1 MQFGK
6 RTPIILAVA
15 LLSTVVSCRH
25 AAKDPL
31 VGIAEKYN
39 AGNFVRLDDFY
50 RETAGVK
57 LPLKG
62 VVVEVEQSGAMA
74 LLDAIRAEYVN
85 VMPFRIE
92 KNYGSEGKKDRVAV
106 IKSMDQFELVD
117 ALKTSGKEDK
127 VSNESIVKALKSI
140 DAAAKI
146 RINGAGADFVEF
158 TFVDPPADWGAVA
171 NECAAIAPNIVIYG
185 TGTVKKLESEM
196 RQYNGAVLWWY

>member
-1 MQFGK
+1 MRLGTK
-6 RTPIILAVA
+6 TSCVIAVA
-15 LLSTVVSCRH
+15 LLVTVVSCRR
-25 AAKDPL
+25 ATKDPL
-31 VGIAEKYN
+31 VSIAEKYN
-39 AGNFVRLDDFY
+39 AGNFVSLADFY

-57 LPLKG
+57 LSLKG
-62 VVVEVEQSGAMA
+62 VVVEVEQAAGPA

-106 IKSMDQFELVD
+106 IKSMDQFELVE

-127 VSNESIVKALKSI
+127 VSTESIVKALKAI
-140 DAAAKI
+140 DASARI

-158 TFVDPPADWGAVA
+158 TFTVPPADWTAIA
-171 NECAAIAPNIVIYG
+171 KECAAIAPNIVIYG

>member
-6 RTPIILAVA
+6 RIPIILAFAVIA
-15 LLSTVVSCRH
+15 AILSCRH

-39 AGNFVRLDDFY
+39 AGIFVGLADFY
-50 RETAGVK
+50 RESAGVK
-57 LPLKG
+57 LSLKG
-62 VVVEVEQSGAMA
+62 VVIEAEQSQTTA

-85 VMPFRIE
+85 VLTFRIE

-106 IKSMDQFELVD
+106 IRSMDQFELVA
-117 ALKTSGKEDK
+117 ALKTAGKEDK
-127 VSNESIVKALKSI
+127 VTTASIVKALKSI
-140 DAAAKI
+140 DSSAKI

-158 TFVDPPADWGAVA
+158 TFIDPPADWGAVA
-171 NECAAIAPNIVIYG
+171 GECAAIAPNIVKYG
-185 TGTVKKLESEM
+185 TGTLEKLESEM